1 MSHVHEL
8 CLVKWLLAKNIR
20 HCELCKAKF
29 TIKEEIGTA
38 LEIAKDLFQTSVS
51 SRKRIVSAAIYSI
64 YLYFIGKRFI
74 VCTKYLSKVIF
85 DGLLALF
92 KSYLKLA
99 LAEWRFIIRLVRIPF
114 RSSKNYPKSQ
124 SLYRAVN
131 LWLRGIVD
139 AFMPSWI

>member
-1 MSHVHEL
+1 M
-8 CLVKWLLAKNIR
+8 
-20 HCELCKAKF
+20 
-29 TIKEEIGTA
+29 
-38 LEIAKDLFQTSVS
+38 
-51 SRKRIVSAAIYSI
+51 SAAIYSI

-99 LAEWRFIIRLVRIPF
+99 LAEFRFIIRLVRIPF
-114 RSSKNYPKSQ
+114 SGKNHPKAE

-139 AFMPSWI
+139 AFIPSWVSMVSKHPTKFSRFMALIKVLHKVLLFAYSFVILRQLITLIVSECLRL